1 MPVPVRGPGGRGR
14 KAYQEDVYSK
24 MQYTGQIQDGQMH
37 GKGSLVY
44 PNNERY
50 DGTWVYGKRH
60 GLVARTGPCGPTWV
74 PCAQ

>member
-1 MPVPVRGPGGRGR
+1 
-14 KAYQEDVYSK
+14 

-37 GKGSLVY
+37 GKGSLIY

-60 GLVARTGPCGPTWV
+60 GHGVSKTGLWDQLLLHTQTHTHQHP
-74 PCAQ
+74 

>member
-1 MPVPVRGPGGRGR
+1 
-14 KAYQEDVYSK
+14 

-60 GLVARTGPCGPTWV
+60 GLVARNGIAAHLGALRAV
-74 PCAQ
+74 